1 MIPYR
6 FGAPDR
12 RMFGVFHPPAGERA
26 RGSAVLLL
34 NPFGQEAIRSH
45 RIFRVLAE
53 RLARRGFP
61 VLRFDYYATGDS
73 DGECTEGTLAGWCE
87 DVRTAHAELLA
98 RSGCR
103 SASWIGL
110 RLGASVGLL
119 AARDGAAPRMLL
131 LWDPVI
137 DGGAYLDE
145 LRLAHMNFLAE
156 DFGVDWPTFAARFGR
171 PREGVV
177 DEALGFPLP
186 LELRAEL
193 RAMELGASPPP
204 AAHVHVLV
212 TAEGDAQR
220 RLRERLAVKP
230 SLDWRVLASSSP
242 WNSDEAMSAAIVPAD
257 VLDHIEATAEALP

>member
-1 MIPYR
+1 
-6 FGAPDR
+6 
-12 RMFGVFHPPAGERA
+12 MFGVFHPPAGDRA
-26 RGSAVLLL
+26 RGSGVLLL

-53 RLARRGFP
+53 RLSRRGFP

-73 DGECTEGTLAGWCE
+73 DGECAEGTLAGWSD
-87 DVRTAHAELLA
+87 DVCAAHAELLA

-103 SASWIGL
+103 TAAWVGL
-110 RLGASVGLL
+110 RLGASLGLL
-119 AARDGAAPRMLL
+119 ATRAELAPRMLL

-137 DGGAYLDE
+137 DGAAYLDE

-156 DFGVDWPTFAARFGR
+156 DFGTDWPTFAARFGR

-193 RAMELGASPPP
+193 RAMDLAATPPH
-204 AAHVHVLV
+204 AAQMHVLV
-212 TAEGDAQR
+212 TADGAAQR
-220 RLRERLAVKP
+220 RLREGLAAAA
-230 SLDWRVLASSSP
+230 SAEWRVLASSSP
-242 WNSDEAMSAAIVPAD
+242 WNSDQAMSAAIVPAD
-257 VLDHIEATAEALP
+257 VLDHIEASLETLP

>member
-1 MIPYR
+1 
-6 FGAPDR
+6 
-12 RMFGVFHPPAGERA
+12 MFGVFHPPAGERA

-73 DGECTEGTLAGWCE
+73 DGECEQGTLAGWCD

-103 SASWIGL
+103 AAAWVGL
-110 RLGASVGLL
+110 RLGASLGLL
-119 AARDGAAPRMLL
+119 AARADAAPRMLL

-156 DFGVDWPTFAARFGR
+156 DFGIDWPAFAARFGR

-193 RAMELGASPPP
+193 RAMALAAAPPQT
-204 AAHVHVLV
+204 ARVHVLV
-212 TAEGDAQR
+212 TAEGAAQA
-220 RLRERLAVKP
+220 RLRECLAAAP
-230 SLDWRVLASSSP
+230 SLEWRALASSSP

-257 VLDHIEATAEALP
+257 VLDHIEATVETLP